1 MDKLYKILIIF
12 ILLVSV
18 VSAAILTEYLRDER
32 ELEVVSWLTYEVNI
46 GSASVYGSETAI
58 DYINVTSTRP
68 SSVQAEIVTT
78 VYYNGELLEDSTGLS
93 YHYFVSTESG
103 DIMPVLD
110 TNNNGLPDV
119 TIFGTENN
127 NGFTAIKRKILTATD
142 LKPGTYKF
150 DIAVVPRE
158 M

>member
-1 MDKLYKILIIF
+1 MK
-12 ILLVSV
+12 VSTKMFV
-18 VSAAILTEYLRDER
+18 VIVLMMSIVSAAILTEYFKNER

-46 GSASVYGSETAI
+46 GPASVYGSETAI

>member
-1 MDKLYKILIIF
+1 MIKRIIILMA
-12 ILLVSV
+12 LLLIGVT
-18 VSAAILTEYLRDER
+18 SAALITQYLQDER
-32 ELEVVSWLTYEVNI
+32 ELEVLPGLTYEINI
-46 GSASVYGSETAI
+46 GSTSVYGSETAI

-68 SSVQAEIVTT
+68 SSVQAEIVTI

-158 M
+158 I